1 MLRLLHVEVGVG
13 VLAVRGREFGPARCE
28 RAEKSACVA
37 GREEVMVK
45 RTERKK
51 RIGKKEMEGKEVEVY

>member
-28 RAEKSACVA
+28 RAKKSACVA
-37 GREEVMVK
+37 GKDELMVK
-45 RTERKK
+45 RTEREKSYDEKK
-51 RIGKKEMEGKEVEVY
+51 